1 MLRIVEIGS
10 LRPEER
16 RALASRASRGLKEV
30 MADTQ
35 QIVEEVRQR
44 GDAALSAFTKKF
56 DKAELETFRV
66 DPAEIASSESEV
78 DPSVAKALKEAAEHI
93 RRWQELM
100 LPKSMEASV
109 VPGRPT
115 WRTGVNAVPMESAG
129 AYVPG
134 GRAAYPSSV
143 LMCCIPAKVA
153 KVKRVILCTPPSEDG
168 TVPAVVRFAAKIAEV
183 DEVYAVGGAQAIAA
197 MAYGTKQIAKVEK
210 IVGPGNAYVTAAKK
224 IVSEDVAIDF
234 LAGPS
239 EVMVVCDGRSGA
251 DLAAAELIAQAEHDP
266 QAVCVVVTTDPDW
279 GRQVNEE
286 LVSQLADL
294 PRKAIAEEAL
304 RKNGKIFTAASG
316 AEAVGFI
323 NEFAAE
329 HVMLL
334 GQDPR
339 PLLEKITCAGAVFVG
354 DYASVVHGD
363 YCAGTNHVIPSGGEA
378 RRFNS
383 LSSGS
388 FVRMIPYVTMT
399 DRGAKQLG
407 DIAATIARAEGFEGH
422 ARAAERRMRL

>member
-10 LRPEER
+10 LGAEER
-16 RALASRASRGLKEV
+16 RALANRASLGLKEA
-30 MADTQ
+30 MPAAQ
-35 QIVEEVRQR
+35 AIVDDVRSR
-44 GDAALSAFTKKF
+44 GDAALAELTRKF
-56 DKAELETFRV
+56 DRCNLTTFRV
-66 DPAEIASSESEV
+66 GEDEIASAEGEV
-78 DPSVAKALKEAAEHI
+78 DPEVAKALRECAEHI
-93 RRWQELM
+93 RRWQELL
-100 LPKSMEASV
+100 LPKSLEASV

-115 WRTGVNAVPMESAG
+115 WRVGLNTVPIGSAG

-153 KVKRVILCTPPSEDG
+153 KVKRVILCTPPSADG
-168 TVPAVVRFAAKIAEV
+168 TVPAVVRYAAKLAEV

-197 MAYGTKQIAKVEK
+197 MAYGTKQIPRVEK

-224 IVSEDVAIDF
+224 IVSEDCAIDF

-239 EVMVVCDGRSGA
+239 EVLVVSDGRSGP

-266 QAVCVVVTTDPDW
+266 QAVCVVVTTDEGW
-279 GRQVNEE
+279 GQQVNSE
-286 LVSQLADL
+286 LEDQLKDL
-294 PRKAIAEEAL
+294 PRRAIAEEAL
-304 RKNGKIFTAASG
+304 RKNGRIFVAASG
-316 AEAVGFI
+316 AEAIAFV

-334 GQDPR
+334 GQDPTALR
-339 PLLEKITCAGAVFVG
+339 EKITVAGSIFSG
-354 DYASVVHGD
+354 DFASVVFGD

-388 FVRMIPYVTMT
+388 FVRQIPYVTVT
-399 DRGAKQLG
+399 DRGAKHLG
-407 DIAATIARAEGFEGH
+407 GLAAAVARAEGFEGH
-422 ARAAERRMRL
+422 ARAAEKRTRL